1 MWLKSYFFIKYSFR
15 IMFFHVEKVFLIL
28 FNDHK
33 RSIWSSLLYNL
44 YTFEAFVHGCLYIT
58 PLKRGQ
64 VIIPTAHYSDNP
76 LLRRPII
83 PTAHCSDS
91 PFLRQPITGFKII
104 ILPLIIF
111 DGIMGCR
118 RNGLSEQ
125 WAVNLLFFFYT

>member
-44 YTFEAFVHGCLYIT
+44 YTFETFVHGCLYIT

-91 PFLRQPITGFKII
+91 PFLRQPIIPSKIIKGSII
-104 ILPLIIF
+104 ILKPVVF
-111 DGIMGCR
+111 
-118 RNGLSEQ
+118 
-125 WAVNLLFFFYT
+125 LLYLTED